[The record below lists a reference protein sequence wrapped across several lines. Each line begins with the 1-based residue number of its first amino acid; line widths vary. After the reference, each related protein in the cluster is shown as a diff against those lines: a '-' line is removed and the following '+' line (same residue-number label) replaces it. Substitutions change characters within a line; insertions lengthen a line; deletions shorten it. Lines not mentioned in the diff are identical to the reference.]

1 MSLTGLFMWFVAISE
16 RLHVSYTRC
25 DHCWTCHQTIL
36 L

>member
-1 MSLTGLFMWFVAISE
+1 MLHAAVSG
-16 RLHVSYTRC
+16 RLRVSSTRC